1 MVMEL
6 MLFIILLGRNC
17 TYVYYINMFLLA
29 PSGPPE
35 GISAV
40 ALGPRKIQINWNQPL
55 PEEQNGIIRSYLV
68 NVTVAETGQRI
79 ELTTNSTNI
88 TATNLHPFYHYHY
101 SVAAVTVALGP
112 YTEIHILQTP
122 QDGKQ
127 MSLEYKFTYVLYGLM
142 TLILL
147 CFCI

>member
-1 MVMEL
+1 MY
-6 MLFIILLGRNC
+6 
-17 TYVYYINMFLLA
+17 YVYYIKHVFFLA

-40 ALGPRKIQINWNQPL
+40 ALGPRKIQISWSQPL

-79 ELTTNSTNI
+79 QLTTNSTNI

-101 SVAAVTVALGP
+101 SVAAVTIALGP
-112 YTEIHILQTP
+112 YTVTHVLQTT

-127 MSLEYKFTYVLYGLM
+127 IRNLS
-142 TLILL
+142 
-147 CFCI
+147 

>member
-1 MVMEL
+1 MVQFQMEL
-6 MLFIILLGRNC
+6 IVFVRQKLYIIC
-17 TYVYYINMFLLA
+17 FFLA

-40 ALGPRKIQINWNQPL
+40 ALGPRIIQINWSQPL

-79 ELTTNSTNI
+79 QLTTNSTNI

-127 MSLEYKFTYVLYGLM
+127 MSLEYKFTYLLYM
-142 TLILL
+142 V
-147 CFCI
+147 

>member
-1 MVMEL
+1 MVQFQMEL
-6 MLFIILLGRNC
+6 IVFVRQKLYIIC
-17 TYVYYINMFLLA
+17 FFLA

-40 ALGPRKIQINWNQPL
+40 ALGPRIIQINWSQPL

-68 NVTVAETGQRI
+68 NVTVAETEQHI
-79 ELTTNSTNI
+79 QLTTNSTNI

-112 YTEIHILQTP
+112 YTVTHVLQTP

-127 MSLEYKFTYVLYGLM
+127 IRNLS
-142 TLILL
+142 
-147 CFCI
+147 